1 MLLVISLK
9 LNNMEANWFTSWGW
23 IVFIVIGLL
32 IIFRFIIKGFKN
44 PVEYP
49 SSYED
54 EILRKQIDV
63 WGRKTFGKQTE
74 EHSPD
79 NLDLPKVE
87 KRVNLHNDTMNVDY
101 EGFDEV
107 NFRNRLQNK
116 K

>member
-1 MLLVISLK
+1 
-9 LNNMEANWFTSWGW
+9 METNWFTSWGW
-23 IVFIVIGLL
+23 IVCIVIGLL
-32 IIFRFIIKGFKN
+32 IIFGFIIKGFKN

-49 SSYED
+49 DNYED

-63 WGRKTFGKQTE
+63 WGRKTFGKDKNCPDE
-74 EHSPD
+74 NSPE

-87 KRVNLHNDTMNVDY
+87 KRVNLHKDTMNVDY

-107 NFRNRLQNK
+107 NFRNGLLNK